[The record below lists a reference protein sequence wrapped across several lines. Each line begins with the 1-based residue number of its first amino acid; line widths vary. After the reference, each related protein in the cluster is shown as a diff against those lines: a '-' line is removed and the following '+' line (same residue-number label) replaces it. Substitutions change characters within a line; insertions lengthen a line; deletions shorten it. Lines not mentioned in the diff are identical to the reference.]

1 MTRVW
6 LAATTTPKLCSHERL
21 AVSAVATRMVSTEKR
36 RKIVELAKDGH
47 DNTTIAREV
56 GLNSRQAVEYHLK
69 QWFAET
75 RPDPEAT
82 EELRAMQWARLE
94 DLVAALRPRVVG
106 PVMGMFGPIKDEDG
120 EFVIAP
126 NAQIIDR
133 LMKVYD
139 RQARLMGLD
148 LERNQISINVTRES
162 LAASLG
168 WDGAVIEE
176 TAEEV
181 QDADA

>member
-1 MTRVW
+1 M
-6 LAATTTPKLCSHERL
+6 
-21 AVSAVATRMVSTEKR
+21 SAVATRMVSTEKR

-47 DNTTIAREV
+47 DNATIAKEV

-126 NAQIIDR
+126 NAQVIDR

-139 RQARLMGLD
+139 RQAKLMGLD
-148 LERNQISINVTRES
+148 LQQGVQVAMFTAEGMAEF
-162 LAASLG
+162 LG
-168 WDGAVIEE
+168 WAGDEPAAIEGAAV
-176 TAEEV
+176 EV
-181 QDADA
+181 QDAD